1 MPMQYVK
8 RWFGEEE
15 IKKELIRNWNTS
27 NKFEF
32 MMAAEGICII
42 TFSKELDFIFVLEN
56 GPWDIHGYVMSFKR
70 WSKDIVLERFEFPFF
85 PMWVQVFGLP
95 LERHNKENILKVGAI
110 FGEVLMVDSVGNTE
124 GRLPYARVQVMYNIH
139 SPIKIDA
146 TVRLSGG
153 KITKVT
159 FKYERLPLFCHFC
172 GMIGHDYGVCK
183 EMKEGIRRLNRE
195 LTREELKK
203 VKKFSFLQKAKSYK
217 FGAGIQVRHAI
228 EVDPLV
234 EMEINDQNFRMWKEG
249 KQREGERLKKELTR
263 PDLEGKSSLTKSR
276 IEGTMVLSDTK
287 LTTDKTC
294 LYQLPDFKVVRQ
306 EMQLGCTEGTHK
318 GEGTEDK
325 EDVAMLTP
333 EKSRSVLLDKQGSGE
348 EELDGLTAMD
358 FSPNPGKMNIGREI
372 RSVDMTDA
380 SEDTRSKASTS
391 RPIGYTFSACKKLLF
406 QTLLDER
413 LKKAQARFSDSEH
426 PNPENK
432 PKTPFKPA
440 KTQPSKTSSCNQ
452 TTPKKPKLKNQE
464 LASPTYRNS
473 IKCSSPK
480 VLKRKLESDQ
490 NFVSAS
496 YSSPAQALVTERRL
510 QESTNEGGKDGN
522 REEITEALENR
533 KPKSQKGRPK
543 NGNRHKHQGSQTDG
557 RGKDREVKPNKE
569 EFSNTGDKRRK
580 IIHNN
585 IVLSNPSDLLFSGN
599 FKRVWL
605 KFLKDPKM
613 RKSYVG
619 TSSRNERKERVIR
632 GDAEAGAVN
641 MKAEDKS
648 NFNQVV
654 FDALIERT
662 RAVRGM
668 SVFAPEAI
676 QVGKEISTLKDK
688 GFSFAKALTINGE
701 HTTEEADEDYAL
713 FLIAY
718 AEDTD
723 QIADDKFEEEEGCNS
738 PKGESKVA
746 GNDQPPST

>member
-1 MPMQYVK
+1 MEFSPKPVTKGGFRTYLPRERMMLRKMGKLEKGSPVREPGENIEISERIMEVRGKVEKDLEGLEAAFMRRWNHENNGDIIELGEEAWEDEERWQRSLIGKLQTK

-15 IKKELIRNWNTS
+15 IKKELIMNWNTS

-32 MMAAEGICII
+32 MMAA
-42 TFSKELDFIFVLEN
+42 KEFQN
-56 GPWDIHGYVMSFKR
+56 
-70 WSKDIVLERFEFPFF
+70 
-85 PMWVQVFGLP
+85 
-95 LERHNKENILKVGAI
+95 
-110 FGEVLMVDSVGNTE
+110 
-124 GRLPYARVQVMYNIH
+124 
-139 SPIKIDA
+139 
-146 TVRLSGG
+146 
-153 KITKVT
+153 
-159 FKYERLPLFCHFC
+159 
-172 GMIGHDYGVCK
+172 
-183 EMKEGIRRLNRE
+183 
-195 LTREELKK
+195 
-203 VKKFSFLQKAKSYK
+203 
-217 FGAGIQVRHAI
+217 
-228 EVDPLV
+228 V
-234 EMEINDQNFRMWKEG
+234 EEG
-249 KQREGERLKKELTR
+249 KLKEGERLKKELTR
-263 PDLEGKSSLTKSR
+263 SDLEGKLSLTKSG
-276 IEGTMVLSDTK
+276 IEGIMVLSETK
-287 LTTDKTC
+287 VTTDKTC

-306 EMQLGCTEGTHK
+306 EVQLGCTEGTHK

-333 EKSRSVLLDKQGSGE
+333 EKGRSVLLDKQGSGE

-358 FSPNPGKMNIGREI
+358 FSPNPGKMIIGREI

-380 SEDTRSKASTS
+380 TEDTRSKASTS
-391 RPIGYTFSACKKLLF
+391 RSIGYTFSACKKLIF

-413 LKKAQARFSDSEH
+413 LLKAQALYSDSEH

-432 PKTPFKPA
+432 PKSPFKPA
-440 KTQPSKTSSCNQ
+440 TTQPYKTTTCNP

-464 LASPTYRNS
+464 IPFPTNKNP
-473 IKCSSPK
+473 IKSSSPK

-490 NFVSAS
+490 NLVSAS

-510 QESTNEGGKDGN
+510 HESTNEGGKDGKK
-522 REEITEALENR
+522 EEITEALENR
-533 KPKSQKGRPK
+533 KPKSKKGRPK
-543 NGNRHKHQGSQTDG
+543 NGNRHKHQGGQTDG
-557 RGKDREVKPNKE
+557 RGTDREFQSNKE
-569 EFSNTGDKRRK
+569 EFSHTGDKRRK
-580 IIHNN
+580 IIHSS

-632 GDAEAGAVN
+632 GDADAGAVN

-654 FDALIERT
+654 FDDLIEKT

-668 SVFAPEAI
+668 SVFAPESI

-718 AEDTD
+718 AEDTEK
-723 QIADDKFEEEEGCNS
+723 IADDKFEEDEGYNL
-738 PKGESKVA
+738 PKGDSKVA